1 MKRQNR
7 LHFYGLVFLLV
18 GLVVPGLSGTALGA
32 QKKDV
37 KKAVEADVNMNN
49 KKVTK
54 SKTIRKGPDEMRLPG
69 HSITVRVTGDGILR
83 ARKVKIKAVKPGR
96 PLTETLSLNDSGDVT
111 HTFNLGSIVHLAQ
124 GTYRVTVEQGPA
136 DEANYPDP
144 AANVCFDNT
153 TPASRTVTID
163 NGHRNA
169 TVDFTINYIIRWNSN
184 VLCW

>member
-69 HSITVRVTGDGILR
+69 EPRVVLVELGI
-83 ARKVKIKAVKPGR
+83 
-96 PLTETLSLNDSGDVT
+96 
-111 HTFNLGSIVHLAQ
+111 
-124 GTYRVTVEQGPA
+124 
-136 DEANYPDP
+136 
-144 AANVCFDNT
+144 
-153 TPASRTVTID
+153 
-163 NGHRNA
+163 GHRRELA
-169 TVDFTINYIIRWNSN
+169 APFRILLGQVP
-184 VLCW
+184 LKQA